1 MDHYEQLEQKI
12 EEAQERVDGLCPID
26 QEGPREDA
34 LHALDALKE
43 KEDAFLSEFWGTVHT
58 LLAEKEEVKS

>member
-12 EEAQERVDGLCPID
+12 EEAQERVDGLCSITK
-26 QEGPREDA
+26 EGQWEDA
-34 LHALDALKE
+34 IHALDALKE
-43 KEDAFLSEFWGTVHT
+43 KEGVFLSEFWGTVHT

>member
-1 MDHYEQLEQKI
+1 MDHYEQLEQEI
-12 EEAQERVDGLCPID
+12 EELQGRVDSLCPID

-43 KEDAFLSEFWGTVHT
+43 KEGVLLSEFWGTVHT